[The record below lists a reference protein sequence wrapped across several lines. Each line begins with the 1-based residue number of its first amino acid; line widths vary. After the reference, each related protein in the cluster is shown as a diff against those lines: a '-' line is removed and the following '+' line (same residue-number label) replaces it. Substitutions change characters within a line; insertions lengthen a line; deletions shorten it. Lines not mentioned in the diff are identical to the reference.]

1 VTLYFFISLPL
12 YLLKPLTSTQHNLPH
27 SSSKSV
33 SFLATCEHT
42 TGHSVTKKLL
52 HIRFEHLTKM
62 LQNYPV

>member
-1 VTLYFFISLPL
+1 
-12 YLLKPLTSTQHNLPH
+12 LKPLTSKQHNLPH